1 MADEETQKA
10 SEGEAKKEAT
20 PQNKGFAEQEK
31 AIYDD
36 VGLIKRATEAAERI
50 EEANKEMSKLLKK
63 QEVMWAT
70 QRLQG
75 RSTSEQEKQESEQDI
90 KKRQAKE
97 FFKGS
102 EIEKAIER
110 YG

>member
-1 MADEETQKA
+1 MTDEETQKT
-10 SEGEAKKEAT
+10 SEGKEEKET
-20 PQNKGFAEQEK
+20 TTKNEEFTEQQK

-50 EEANKEMSKLLKK
+50 EGANKEMSKLLKK

-75 RSTSEQEKQESEQDI
+75 RSYSEQEKQESEEDI
-90 KKRQAKE
+90 KKKQAKE

-110 YG
+110 HG

>member
-1 MADEETQKA
+1 MTDEEIQTQTERKA
-10 SEGEAKKEAT
+10 EETSEEKTFIEK
-20 PQNKGFAEQEK
+20 EK

-75 RSTSEQEKQESEQDI
+75 RSYSEAEKQESEEDI
-90 KKRQAKE
+90 KKKQARE
-97 FFKGS
+97 FFKGT
-102 EIEKAIER
+102 EIEKAINK